1 MNTEKLF
8 NISDVLANLA
18 NLMTIL
24 DGVKDIGRTLIGM
37 GSSLL
42 ALVQICSC
50 DSWVEAGIVLAH
62 IVLIVVLYFNYRIIK
77 ELQGQVDDLS
87 SEKVEHEQ
95 AVKKLQEQVDAL
107 SSEEVEH
114 ERTVKK
120 LQEQVDALNS
130 EKVLYQQT
138 IPEPKELQV
147 QLPINSEDKDCEFS
161 EEELETYKKC
171 ERSDKPKVSY
181 RHLRQLKD
189 KFLKC
194 SERRREQANETV
206 TCLAG
211 QLSQRDK
218 KSLVHVYSTRDDDE
232 LSEKIYKLLGD
243 NSLFSTHLMVEG
255 LNRESHEHNLLIS
268 CKWIVV
274 LYDKSENEET
284 LKKRLDNCQK
294 YRKAHSKARILVCY
308 SKLMYPKIG
317 KYLKDQSD
325 LIHPDN
331 CSIELVKKIKGI
343 TDE

>member
-42 ALVQICSC
+42 ALVQICSS

-107 SSEEVEH
+107 NSEKVDH

-130 EKVLYQQT
+130 EKVQYQQT
-138 IPEPKELQV
+138 I
-147 QLPINSEDKDCEFS
+147 KDCEFS

-294 YRKAHSKARILVCY
+294 YRKAHSKARILVCS